1 MVNFSLEASSRTLD
15 HARFLYEKASLAPF
29 LIVRITTMY
38 FDYQSTTPVADHVL
52 KEMRPHFS
60 EAFANPHSSDHALG
74 WRSATAVEA
83 AAQRVAE
90 LIGSDS
96 DEIFFTS
103 GATES
108 NNLAILGLG
117 RRAGLRGSSKTRILL
132 SAIEHKCVLS
142 AGRALQDQY
151 GFVVDI
157 IPVDH
162 KGHIVVSELERLMD
176 DDVLLVSIMAVNN
189 EIGTIQ
195 DIQKLSEVVRKHGS
209 IFHCDAAQAPLAI
222 SVADFASHV
231 DMLSLSGHKMY
242 GPKGIGA
249 LYINRELQEEIEPL
263 VYGGG
268 QQKGIRPGTLP
279 TPLCVGLAS
288 ASDYVSSPEA
298 SHKREELR
306 TLRDRFL
313 NKLLALPYSA
323 RLFGAELENRH
334 PGNISI
340 GFEGLN
346 AQDILCA
353 LQPRLAAST
362 GSACTSGIPEPSHV
376 LKAIGLT
383 TEEAESAI
391 RFSLGFET
399 TEKEV
404 DNAVELLEHALLRL
418 TNSLSTTLSTA

>member
-1 MVNFSLEASSRTLD
+1 
-15 HARFLYEKASLAPF
+15 
-29 LIVRITTMY
+29 MY

-52 KEMRPHFS
+52 HEMQPHFS

-74 WRSATAVEA
+74 WRSAATIET
-83 AAQRVAE
+83 AAQRVAD

-117 RRAGLRGSSKTRILL
+117 RRAALKESSKTRILL

-142 AGRALQDQY
+142 AGRALKNQY
-151 GFVVDI
+151 GFIVDI
-157 IPVDH
+157 VPVDH
-162 KGHIVVSELERLMD
+162 NGHIIISELERLMD

-195 DIQKLSEVVRKHGS
+195 DIARLSEVVRKHDS
-209 IFHCDAAQAPLAI
+209 AFHCDAAQAPLAI
-222 SVADFASHV
+222 SMADFAPHV

-249 LYINRELQEEIEPL
+249 LYINRELQGEVEPL

-268 QQKGIRPGTLP
+268 QQNGIRPGTLP
-279 TPLCVGLAS
+279 TPLCVGLGS
-288 ASDYVSSPEA
+288 ASDYAISAEA
-298 SHKREELR
+298 SSKREELR
-306 TLRDRFL
+306 IRRDRFL
-313 NKLLALPYSA
+313 NKLLALPWPTK
-323 RLFGAELENRH
+323 LFGPGTESRH

-340 GFEGLN
+340 GFKDLD
-346 AQDILCA
+346 AQEILGA
-353 LQPRLAAST
+353 LQPKLAAST

-383 TEEAESAI
+383 TSDAESAI

-399 TEKEV
+399 TDEEV
-404 DNAVELLEHALLRL
+404 DNAVDLIEQALLRL
-418 TNSLSTTLSTA
+418 ANSL

>member
-1 MVNFSLEASSRTLD
+1 
-15 HARFLYEKASLAPF
+15 
-29 LIVRITTMY
+29 MY

-52 KEMRPHFS
+52 NEMQPYFS

-74 WRSATAVEA
+74 WRSATSVEA
-83 AAQRVAE
+83 AAERVAE

-117 RRAGLRGSSKTRILL
+117 RRAGLRRSSKTRILL

-157 IPVDH
+157 VPVDH
-162 KGHIVVSELERLMD
+162 QGRIVISELERLMD

-195 DIQKLSEVVRKHGS
+195 DIEKLSEVVREHGS

-222 SVADFASHV
+222 PMADFASHV

-249 LYINRELQEEIEPL
+249 LYITRELQEEIEPL

-288 ASDYVSSPEA
+288 ASDYVSSSEA

-306 TLRDRFL
+306 TRRNRFL
-313 NKLLALPYSA
+313 NKLLALPCSA

-340 GFEGLN
+340 GFEGLD
-346 AQDILCA
+346 AQDILGA

-376 LKAIGLT
+376 LKAIGLKT
-383 TEEAESAI
+383 KEAESAI

-399 TEKEV
+399 TDEEI
-404 DNAVELLEHALLRL
+404 DNAVELVEHALLRL
-418 TNSLSTTLSTA
+418 TDSLSTKLSTA